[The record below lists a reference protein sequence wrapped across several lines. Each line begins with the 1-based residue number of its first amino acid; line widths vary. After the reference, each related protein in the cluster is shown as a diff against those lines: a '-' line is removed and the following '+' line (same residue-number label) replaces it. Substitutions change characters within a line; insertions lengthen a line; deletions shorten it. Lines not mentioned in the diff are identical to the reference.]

1 MAREHNDVLQTTVI
15 VRTTL
20 AAPTQTSTDNAET
33 WLQQLRHLATI
44 IGIIIINI
52 ISSPQRLSAVAGKLR
67 RMAPLRG
74 PIYTEAST
82 RSFAAS
88 ATTY

>member
-1 MAREHNDVLQTTVI
+1 MTHGHTDVLQTTVI

-33 WLQQLRHLATI
+33 WLLQLRHLATI
-44 IGIIIINI
+44 IRIIINI
-52 ISSPQRLSAVAGKLR
+52 ISSPQRLGAVAGKLR

-82 RSFAAS
+82 RSFEAS